1 MEYQQALIM
10 GRRGRSDAALAL
22 SMYMQERA
30 TDICAVKPAKG
41 QGMDAKEWEPVG
53 EQSFKEI
60 CIRTT
65 RRRFGPRLKLGA
77 RPIQRM
83 FGPGIVLGIRP
94 TRRTPGPM
102 PALTI

>member
-1 MEYQQALIM
+1 MEYQQALII
-10 GRRGRSDAALAL
+10 GKRRRSDAALAL

-60 CIRTT
+60 CIRTSL
-65 RRRFGPRLKLGA
+65 RQFGPRLKLGA
-77 RPIQRM
+77 RLSRIKWV
-83 FGPGIVLGIRP
+83 PGIVLGVR
-94 TRRTPGPM
+94 
-102 PALTI
+102 PALRSFAPIPAPSI